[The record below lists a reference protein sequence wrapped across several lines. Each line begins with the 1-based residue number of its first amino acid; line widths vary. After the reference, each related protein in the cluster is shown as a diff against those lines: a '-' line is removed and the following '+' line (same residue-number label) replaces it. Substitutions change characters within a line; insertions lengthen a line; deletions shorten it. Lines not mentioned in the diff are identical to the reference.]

1 MKLLATF
8 KHISSK
14 NADYGAA
21 EAYLTFEHDEF
32 IMKPTLDENGRL
44 VPREGYRLATL
55 NCGEED
61 FAVACLRSNLRYGK
75 NQKRE
80 DVKSHHY
87 IISFDPR
94 DGTDNGLT
102 VDKAQSLGEEFCN
115 EHFPGHQAIVC
126 THPDGHNHSG
136 NIHVHIVINSL
147 RIEAVPLL
155 PYMDRPADTKD
166 GCKHRCTDAAME
178 YFKSEVMEMCHRENL
193 YQIDLLHGSKNRV
206 TEREYWAQKKGQLA
220 LDKENAAREATGQP
234 TKPTKFETD
243 KAKLRRTIRQ
253 ALSQAG
259 SFDEF
264 ASLLLREGVTV
275 KESRGRLSYLT
286 PDRTKPITARKLG
299 DDFDKAAVLALL
311 TQNAHRAAE
320 QTTAIPEYPHTQKE
334 RLREEKTAKT
344 APADNTL
351 QRMVDREAKRAE
363 GKGVGYDRWASLHN
377 LKQMAA
383 THNFL
388 MENELLD
395 LDKLDA
401 AVESSRKALSEA
413 RESLR
418 GIEQSISDKKSLRK
432 VVNDYRRT
440 RPTIDA
446 HKKLS
451 GRKAE
456 NYRQSHEAEFIIYE
470 AALRQL
476 KVLAPGK
483 KLPATSKL
491 NTEIEA
497 LISEKNAAY
506 NTYRTAKAEYEQLAT
521 AKRNAE
527 QILHGTP
534 SRQKKH
540 EQER

>member
-1 MKLLATF
+1 MATF

-32 IMKPTLDENGRL
+32 TMKPTLDENGRL

-220 LDKENAAREATGQP
+220 LDKENAAREAAGQP

-264 ASLLLREGVTV
+264 SSLLLREGVTV

-476 KVLAPGK
+476 KVLALGK